1 MSVKVLAL
9 GGKGIA
15 RAGRR
20 SVVGGGPFFTSVSYL
35 RTKYNSLLY
44 TSRFG

>member
-20 SVVGGGPFFTSVSYL
+20 SVVGGGPFFTSVRALDSGGGGGG
-35 RTKYNSLLY
+35 S
-44 TSRFG
+44 